1 LREGAFLG
9 VPAVNIGTRQS
20 GREHGPNVVHVGY
33 DSDEIE
39 AVIRQQIAHGRYQR
53 STLFG
58 DGRAGQRIADLLG
71 ESDLRVQKKL
81 CYS

>member
-1 LREGAFLG
+1 
-9 VPAVNIGTRQS
+9 
-20 GREHGPNVVHVGY
+20 
-33 DSDEIE
+33 
-39 AVIRQQIAHGRYQR
+39 VIRQQIAHGRYQR

-58 DGRAGQRIADLLG
+58 DGCAGQRIADLLG